1 MSAFHPSRW
10 AASARKPIRLRSMRA
25 FHAVLQHGSVTAAAR
40 SLGLT
45 QPAASRL
52 LSQLE
57 QDLGF
62 ELFHRDRGRLVPTT
76 DGLILYDEVERAL
89 DNVDRVQELARDI
102 ADFRVGQL
110 RLVAPPSFLEA
121 ILPDVIARFLEAYP
135 RVHLSIDSHGVETA
149 KGMIAARAVDAG
161 FVKLPLNRDD
171 LKTRTVLVSQTAC
184 VLPLG
189 HPLAEKTEIT
199 PHDLKG
205 IPLVML
211 GRGQQFRAR
220 VEAAFAEVGAV
231 PRIQVETHTVASA
244 CALAARGVGVAI
256 VNEDLARAYLRGQ
269 TVLRRFTPGI
279 VHEYAFAVSS
289 AVEPSRLADAFFA
302 MLPPLE
308 PSPVT
313 GG

>member
-1 MSAFHPSRW
+1 MGMTGV
-10 AASARKPIRLRSMRA
+10 RKPIRLRSMRT
-25 FHAVLQHGSVTAAAR
+25 FHAVLQQGSVTSAAR

-52 LSQLE
+52 LAQLE
-57 QDLGF
+57 HDLGF

-89 DNVDRVQELARDI
+89 DNVDRVQDLARDI

-121 ILPDVIARFLEAYP
+121 ILPDVIARFLEAHP

-171 LKTRTVLVSQTAC
+171 LSTRTVLVSETAC

-189 HPLAEKTEIT
+189 HPLAEEAEIT
-199 PHDLKG
+199 PSMLKG
-205 IPLVML
+205 LPLVML
-211 GRGQQFRAR
+211 GRGQQFRAQ
-220 VEAAFAEVGAV
+220 VEAAFAQSGTM
-231 PRIQVETHTVASA
+231 PRVQIETHTVASA

-256 VNEDLARAYLRGQ
+256 VNEDLARGYVRGQ
-269 TVLRRFTPGI
+269 TVLRRFAPSI

-289 AVEPSRLADAFFA
+289 AVAPSRLADAFFSL
-302 MLPPLE
+302 LPKIE
-308 PSPVT
+308 
-313 GG
+313 